1 MTRFIKGLFMTG
13 FKSIKITRGTQE
25 SRDQLAGMQTRF
37 TSENARDMALRSVE
51 SRALAKARR
60 EKLLVSAKD
69 FLKLKDELPKLQA
82 TDIIHM
88 AMVEALADKKFED
101 AARYANML
109 AEYQTPKLARV
120 ETTNVHVVQD
130 ASDEELRILA
140 GLPPF

>member
-1 MTRFIKGLFMTG
+1 
-13 FKSIKITRGTQE
+13 
-25 SRDQLAGMQTRF
+25 MQTRF